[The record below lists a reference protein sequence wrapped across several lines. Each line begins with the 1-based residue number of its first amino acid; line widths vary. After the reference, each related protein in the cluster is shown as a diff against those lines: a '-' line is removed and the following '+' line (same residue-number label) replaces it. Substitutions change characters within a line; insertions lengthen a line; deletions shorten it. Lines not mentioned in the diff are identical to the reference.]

1 MNMGLKQKFI
11 EEEKIKPYDVDDKFL
26 QQLRELPIKKSVPIA
41 ILMDFNADSLPE
53 LDGWT
58 QAVGGVIKTQPA
70 IFFEI
75 EYLKQEDETPLFM
88 SIQETDADDY
98 LDHMLNKTIL
108 IEDETIRT
116 DYKF

>member
-1 MNMGLKQKFI
+1 MGLKQKFI

-41 ILMDFNADSLPE
+41 ILMDVNADSLPE

-58 QAVGGVIKTQPA
+58 QAVGGVIETQPA

-88 SIQETDADDY
+88 SIHETDADDY